1 MKTILKT
8 TVLLLL
14 VALLASCSEESK
26 TQTRDRSVGSTAEI
40 LVVTPTNQ
48 QWEGIIGDSLRS
60 YFQRDQ
66 YGLPQPEAH
75 NVLAHLNKDAFS
87 DMFKKHKSIIEVE
100 IDRNVE
106 KAVATTAEDV
116 WAVPQRYVK
125 ITAPDA
131 YSWVELF
138 DQQKE
143 IYQQW
148 FDKVE
153 RDRILTVFRPTK
165 DESLSEAIAKK
176 FGFTLTV
183 PKGFYI
189 AKTAPG
195 FMWLRK
201 ELELSSA
208 DIVIYETDYQ
218 DTLQFEAKSLLAMR
232 DLMMSQYIPG
242 PSEGSYMGTETGI
255 VPPLVTTAPYY
266 PAGYTKEMRGMWKVH
281 NNFMG
286 GPFVSYTFADTR
298 RGKLVTVEGFYYEP
312 NQLKRNPM
320 LQLESIAY
328 SLKFVEE

>member
-1 MKTILKT
+1 MKNYIKT

-14 VALLASCSEESK
+14 VALMVSCSEESK
-26 TQTRDRSVGSTAEI
+26 SRGRDRSVGSTAEI
-40 LVVTPTNQ
+40 LVVTPTSQ

-60 YFQRDQ
+60 FFQRDQ

-75 NVLAHLNKDAFS
+75 NVLAHLTTAGFS
-87 DMFKKHKSIIEVE
+87 DMFRKHKSIIEVE
-100 IDRNVE
+100 IDRNLE

-116 WAVPQRYVK
+116 WASPQRYVK
-125 ITAPDA
+125 ISAPDA
-131 YSWVELF
+131 YAWVELF
-138 DQQKE
+138 EQQKD

-153 RDRILTVFRPTK
+153 RERIMTVLRPSK
-165 DESLSEAIAKK
+165 DEALGEVIAKK
-176 FGFTLTV
+176 FGFTLLV
-183 PKGFYI
+183 PKGFYL
-189 AKTAPG
+189 AKSESD

-208 DIVIYETDYQ
+208 DIVIYQTDYQ
-218 DTLQFEAKSLLAMR
+218 DTLQFETKSLLAMR

-242 PSEGSYMGTETGI
+242 PTEGSYMGTEI
-255 VPPLVTTAPYY
+255 DIMPPLVTTAPYF
-266 PAGYTKEMRGMWKVH
+266 PAGYTKEMRGMWKMH
-281 NNFMG
+281 NVFMG

-312 NQLKRNPM
+312 NQLKRNAM

-328 SLKFVEE
+328 SLKFVGE